1 MRFLGLGSSVMNKFQ
16 NLEFYKTAPSS
27 YTLLPFRFTALDRDR
42 YVLTNAVGEY
52 LITTRDKVFDFVGH
66 KLSSEDP
73 TYIELRSRHFLMDES
88 SSIAPDLLAIKLRTK
103 YERLPDFTGLH

>member
-1 MRFLGLGSSVMNKFQ
+1 MRFLGLGSSVMSKFQ

-52 LITTRDKVFDFVGH
+52 LITTREKVFDFVKH

-73 TYIELRSRHFLMDES
+73 SYIALRSRHFLIDDNS
-88 SSIAPDLLAIKLRTK
+88 AIAPELLAIKLRTK
-103 YERLPDFTGLH
+103 YERLAE